1 MPVSRQTY
9 FPLHSRDTIL
19 KSMLDTLRRIVQ
31 DVNNARDLEH
41 ALEIIVNRV
50 KKAMGVDLCSVYL
63 TDNVHLQYVLM
74 ATNGLNPEAVGDV
87 RLDYGEGLTG
97 LVGEKEEVLNI
108 ADAASHPNFKYIP
121 QSGEE
126 IYHAYLG
133 VPIIHHRKLL
143 GVLVLQRY
151 QRQKFNEDIVTFLIT
166 IAAQLAG
173 AIAHAEASGGIDGLK
188 PNSIRS
194 AEPFQGHPG
203 AQGVGVGDA
212 FVLYSSA
219 ELSAVPD
226 RKIDNIEEEITVF
239 NAALS
244 GVKEDIS
251 ELLGNLADIL
261 PAEDRALFDA
271 YLLMLE
277 SDTLING
284 VMDRIREGNWA
295 SGALR
300 DTIKEHLQVFEEM
313 EDPYLRERSTDV
325 RDLGRRV
332 LARLQ
337 SGGSRRPL
345 NYPDKIVLVG
355 EEITASMLAEIPVD
369 KITGVVSVAGSRT
382 SHVAILARAMGIPAV
397 MGVDIPVSRIDG
409 KRVVVDGYVG
419 QVYVEPSRAIF
430 DEFKRLAQE
439 EKELSADLAA
449 LQELPSVTPD
459 GVHVPL
465 HINSGLLADIV
476 PTEFVSAEGIGLYR
490 TEFPFMVR
498 DRFPGEEEQY
508 LIYREVLKSF
518 ENGPVTIRTLD
529 VGGDKALPYFP
540 ISEDN
545 PFLGWRG
552 IRISLDHPEI
562 FLVQLRA
569 MLRANESIDNMQIML
584 PMVSSV
590 REVDDSLALLNR
602 AYEELKLIHPGIIM
616 PKVGVMVEVPSAVYQ
631 VEEIAR
637 RVDFLSV
644 GTNDLTQYLL
654 AVDRNNARV
663 AELYDSLHPA
673 VLRALIQIVKGAHR
687 QNKPVSV
694 CGEMAGDP
702 AAAILLV
709 GMGYD
714 SLSMSVAN
722 IPRIKWV
729 IRNFTTSRARRLLS
743 EVIEFEHASQVG
755 QHLNTIL
762 ENSGLGGLVR
772 PGR

>member
-1 MPVSRQTY
+1 
-9 FPLHSRDTIL
+9 
-19 KSMLDTLRRIVQ
+19 MLDTLRRIVQ
-31 DVNNARDLEH
+31 DVNNARDLQQ
-41 ALEIIVNRV
+41 ALDIIVNRV

-63 TDNVHLQYVLM
+63 TDHVHKHYVLM
-74 ATNGLNPEAVGDV
+74 ATNGLNPDAVGDV
-87 RLDYGEGLTG
+87 RLEFGEGLTG
-97 LVGEKEEVLNI
+97 LVAAKEEVLNI
-108 ADAASHPNFKYIP
+108 ADAAGHPNFKYVP

-126 IYHAYLG
+126 VFHAYLG

-143 GVLVLQRY
+143 GVLVLQRH
-151 QRQKFNEDIVTFLIT
+151 QRQKFDEDIVTFLIT

-173 AIAHAEASGGIDGLK
+173 AIAHAEASGGIDGLQK
-188 PNSIRS
+188 GSLRS
-194 AEPFQGHPG
+194 VEPYQGHPG

-226 RKIDNIEEEITVF
+226 RKIDNVEDEIQVF
-239 NAALS
+239 QTALQ
-244 GVKEDIS
+244 GVREDIG
-251 ELLGNLADIL
+251 ELLSSLVGIL

-271 YLLMLE
+271 YLLMLD

-284 VMDRIREGNWA
+284 VEQRIREGNWA

-300 DTIKEHLQVFEEM
+300 DTIKEHIQVFDEM
-313 EDPYLRERSTDV
+313 EDPYLRERSTDI
-325 RDLGRRV
+325 RDLGRRI
-332 LARLQ
+332 LTRLQ

-345 NYPDKIVLVG
+345 NLPDRTVLVG

-369 KITGVVSVAGSRT
+369 HITGVVSVAGSRT

-397 MGVDIPVSRIDG
+397 MGVDLPVSRIDG
-409 KRVVVDGYVG
+409 KRVVVDGYSG
-419 QVYVEPSRAIF
+419 QVYVEPTRAIC
-430 DEFKRLAQE
+430 DEFQRLAQE

-465 HINSGLLADIV
+465 HVNSGLLADIV
-476 PTEFVSAEGIGLYR
+476 PTEFVGAEGIGLYR

-508 LIYREVLKSF
+508 LIYRELLKSF
-518 ENGPVTIRTLD
+518 EMGPVTIRTLD

-540 ISEDN
+540 ITEDN

-569 MLRANESIDNMQIML
+569 MLRANESLDNMQLLL
-584 PMVSSV
+584 PMVNSV
-590 REVDDSLALLNR
+590 GEVDDALALLKR
-602 AYEELKLIHPGIIM
+602 AFEELRETNAGINM
-616 PKVGVMVEVPSAVYQ
+616 PKVGVMIEVPSAVYQ
-631 VEEIAR
+631 VESIAR

-654 AVDRNNARV
+654 AVDRNNSRV

-673 VLRALIQIVKGAHR
+673 VLQALVQIVKGSHR
-687 QNKPVSV
+687 EHKPVSI

-722 IPRIKWV
+722 LPRIKWV

-743 EVIEFEHASQVG
+743 EVLEFEHAYQVRN
-755 QHLNTIL
+755 HLNGIL
-762 ENSGLGGLVR
+762 ESSGLGGLVR